1 MYQHILILTG
11 FLFCAIDP
19 QKMLT
24 TSFKLQEVKII

>member
-1 MYQHILILTG
+1 MRQHILILRV
-11 FLFCAIDP
+11 FLFCAINP